1 MNGNTKLNNKEKM
14 AKGLNSML
22 DTLNPETIKFLS
34 KQAQKVARDDL
45 TKLLHKKEDVT
56 IEGKTVQFSKL
67 SKFAE
72 KGMLGLMDA
81 SVVASSQ
88 GRTTVEY
95 LKSKKD
101 VKSTPV
107 GNLLGLVLLI
117 NTLGTDISPF
127 TPMIVGDTSP
137 NKGLSIGYSLNVS
150 ESAELY
156 FDADS
161 LGSLR
166 GNISDDSFIYSL
178 EPLTQTTRSVYG
190 AEVNAVRDSI
200 KNSFFVKLIGGL
212 RKYPEM
218 HKFIKTFNSIDY
230 SPDEVKPMFDFLEK
244 EGDILLEVVKTVLQE
259 LPISTMVKSVKDYK
273 RLNTLSKSKTDRY
286 VEFIDF
292 ENGEVLPKEYVDLY
306 FKNLGFTGSVSE
318 VMART
323 SLILDTAY
331 QTAIAF
337 GGVPKTSD
345 RYSFALELKTKND
358 GVEMDNDYM
367 YEASNILVHSPL
379 GMKPLIF

>member
-1 MNGNTKLNNKEKM
+1 
-14 AKGLNSML
+14 
-22 DTLNPETIKFLS
+22 
-34 KQAQKVARDDL
+34 
-45 TKLLHKKEDVT
+45 
-56 IEGKTVQFSKL
+56 
-67 SKFAE
+67 
-72 KGMLGLMDA
+72 
-81 SVVASSQ
+81 
-88 GRTTVEY
+88 
-95 LKSKKD
+95 
-101 VKSTPV
+101 
-107 GNLLGLVLLI
+107 
-117 NTLGTDISPF
+117 
-127 TPMIVGDTSP
+127 
-137 NKGLSIGYSLNVS
+137 
-150 ESAELY
+150 
-156 FDADS
+156 
-161 LGSLR
+161 
-166 GNISDDSFIYSL
+166 
-178 EPLTQTTRSVYG
+178 
-190 AEVNAVRDSI
+190 
-200 KNSFFVKLIGGL
+200 
-212 RKYPEM
+212 M